1 MENNSEENKPKV
13 PDNEGYDPENPQ
25 KQNLPEYNSSTS
37 HRDSGSLPAVENL
50 NQTKE
55 LKSVADSP
63 KKVDSDPSSPANDES
78 LYGKKTKT
86 DLGGGQRDQDE
97 DEDEKIIRT

>member
-1 MENNSEENKPKV
+1 MKNEKEENKPKV
-13 PDNEGYDPENPQ
+13 PDNEGYDTENPQ
-25 KQNLPEYNSSTS
+25 KQNLPQYNSSTS
-37 HRDSGSLPAVENL
+37 HRDSASLPAVENL

-55 LKSVADSP
+55 LKSVAKVP

-86 DLGGGQRDQDE
+86 DLGGGQREKDE